1 MKRLAVYCGSATPAD
16 PTYIE
21 GARALGLAFAERG
34 IGLVYGGGRTGLMG
48 AIADGALEGGGEVI
62 GVIPQA
68 LVDAEV
74 AHRGLTELHVV
85 SGMHQRKQMF
95 TDLSDG
101 FVTIPGGTGTMD
113 ELWEALSWAQL
124 GYHADP
130 VGLLNTAGYY
140 DHLIAFWEKMG
151 EVGFL
156 RPQHRDLLIVA
167 DTLDVL
173 LDRMAAHVPTRPIV
187 RMNASDL

>member
-21 GARALGLAFAERG
+21 GARALGRTFAERG

-156 RPQHRDLLIVA
+156 RSQHRDLLIVA

-173 LDRMAAHVPTRPIV
+173 LDRMAEHVPTLPIV
-187 RMNASDL
+187 RMSASDL

>member
-16 PTYIE
+16 PLYIE
-21 GARALGLAFAERG
+21 GARALGRTLAERG

-85 SGMHQRKQMF
+85 QGMHQRKQMF

-173 LDRMAAHVPTRPIV
+173 LDRMAEHVPTQPIV

>member
-16 PTYIE
+16 PAYMAE
-21 GARALGLAFAERG
+21 ARSVGRGLAERG
-34 IGLVYGGGRTGLMG
+34 IGVVYGGGRLGLMG
-48 AIADGALEGGGEVI
+48 AVADSALAAGGEVI

-74 AHRGLTELHVV
+74 AHRGLTRLHTVG
-85 SGMHQRKQMF
+85 GMHERKQAF
-95 TDLSDG
+95 TDLADG

-124 GYHADP
+124 GYHAKP
-130 VGLLNTAGYY
+130 VGLLNSGGYY
-140 DHLIAFWEKMG
+140 DPIVAFWTRMG

-156 RPQHRDLLIVA
+156 RAQHRDLLIVGA
-167 DTLDVL
+167 SLDEL
-173 LDRMAAHVPTRPIV
+173 LDRMAAFVPTQPIV
-187 RMNASDL
+187 AMKASEL